1 MCLQSIEANELTSSL
16 CNLAD
21 PQDLSYS
28 CFRPARKWT
37 EMDRNRYIIV
47 YGVWSKI
54 EQPTNHVKTSLI
66 MDLWSV
72 TNAQNVGI
80 NENETIHAKATW

>member
-1 MCLQSIEANELTSSL
+1 MSSPVHFVIWLIHRTLVAVVPDLQESG
-16 CNLAD
+16 
-21 PQDLSYS
+21 
-28 CFRPARKWT
+28 FARKWT
-37 EMDRNRYIIV
+37 EMDRNRYIIG
-47 YGVWSKI
+47 YGMWSVI
-54 EQPTNHVKTSLI
+54 EQPTNHVKTSLT